1 MLSNKAKYGLKA
13 LIYVAEN
20 RGRSVQSAEIAKTNN
35 IPKKFLDAILLEITN
50 NGFLISKKG
59 RGGGYRLAYPPE
71 RISVGRVIR
80 ILDGPISTLPC
91 VNESEFRICP
101 DCMYQ
106 QPCRVR
112 AFMLDVRDTVA
123 TILDKRILAD
133 LLTEP
138 AAPPLVVHY
147 DI

>member
-13 LIYVAEN
+13 LIYIAEN
-20 RGRSVQSAEIAKTNN
+20 RERPVQSAEIAETNN
-35 IPKKFLDAILLEITN
+35 IPKKFLDAILLEIRN
-50 NGFLISKKG
+50 DGILVSKKG

-80 ILDGPISTLPC
+80 ILDGPITALPC
-91 VNESEFRICP
+91 VNQIGLRCCH
-101 DCMYQ
+101 DCADQ

-112 AFMLDVRDTVA
+112 DFMLDVRDAVVTM
-123 TILDKRILAD
+123 LDKRILAD
-133 LLTEP
+133 LLVES
-138 AAPPLVVHY
+138 ARLPLVVHY